1 MFKGETMK
9 KVYIVSA
16 KRTATG
22 SFLGGLKSTHPADL
36 AAVLVKDVLKTTQ
49 VPSEAIAEVIIGNIL
64 PAGAGQGIGRQ
75 VAIKGGLPITT
86 PGYSINMACGSAMKA
101 IIQGMQAIM
110 LDQAHIVLAGG
121 TESMSRAPYMA
132 PADVRLGKKMGDF
145 KLVDHMIYD
154 ALTDAFSG
162 VHMGVTSENIAQKYG
177 ITRAQQDAF
186 AYQSQLKAIAAVDGL
201 KFADEIVPVTIKDG
215 KEMVEF
221 KVDEYPNRTTNP
233 TKLAS
238 LKTVFKDGGT
248 VTAGNASGINDGA
261 SLVML
266 ADEQAI
272 NQYHLTPL
280 VEIVGYGQGGVD
292 PQYMGLGPTPAVKQ
306 ALAMAK
312 VTLHDIDLIE
322 LNEAFA
328 AQSLGV
334 IHELA
339 QAHGIPENTL
349 LTKTNVNGGAIALG
363 HAVGSS
369 GARITVTLIHEMK
382 KRKSTYG
389 LATLCIGGGMGIALV
404 VKGI

>member
-1 MFKGETMK
+1 MK
-9 KVYIVSA
+9 KVYIVWA

-22 SFLGGLKSTHPADL
+22 SFLGALKHTHPAEL
-36 AAVLVKDVLKTTQ
+36 GAVLVKDALKVTGLNGD
-49 VPSEAIAEVIIGNIL
+49 VIDEVIIGNIL

-75 VAIKGGLPITT
+75 VAIKGGLPTSV

-101 IIQGMQAIM
+101 MIQGMQSIQ

-121 TESMSRAPYMA
+121 TESMSRAPFMT
-132 PADVRLGKKMGDF
+132 PSDIRLGRKMGDF

-154 ALTDAFSG
+154 ALTDVFNG
-162 VHMGVTSENIAQKYG
+162 VHMGVTAENVASKYG
-177 ITRAQQDAF
+177 ITREQQDMF
-186 AYQSQLKAIAAVDGL
+186 AYQSQLKAIAAIDSL
-201 KFADEIVPVTIKDG
+201 KFVDEIVPLPIKEG
-215 KEMVEF
+215 KEIIDF

-233 TKLAS
+233 QKLSS
-238 LKTVFKDGGT
+238 LRAVFKEGGS

-266 ADEQAI
+266 ASEEAI
-272 NQYHLTPL
+272 KKYHLKPL
-280 VEIVGYGQGGVD
+280 VEIVGYGQGAVD
-292 PQYMGLGPTPAVKQ
+292 PLYMGLGPTPAVEQ
-306 ALAMAK
+306 ALKMAK
-312 VTLHDIDLIE
+312 LSLKDIDLIE

-328 AQSLGV
+328 AQVLGV
-334 IHELA
+334 IHELSKS
-339 QAHGIPENTL
+339 QQIDEETI